1 MGSSTPLET
10 FERLWRIANEI
21 AAIRETEVKIAAF
34 TDLSCRRAGLL
45 PEMLTRHG
53 LELRRQLAEKLQ
65 KLEKEWGKQVD
76 SFINMMLSYD
86 FNNCYVLASVV
97 QEMKAVRNELE
108 STKGKLTVISMIS
121 SYLRAKQNESWYSNS
136 IITQR
141 LLGLYRAIEARLL
154 KRKEIL
160 DSLFDRLRK
169 LCEYWIICNPGC
181 IEYIER
187 ISWS

>member
-1 MGSSTPLET
+1 
-10 FERLWRIANEI
+10 
-21 AAIRETEVKIAAF
+21 
-34 TDLSCRRAGLL
+34 
-45 PEMLTRHG
+45 
-53 LELRRQLAEKLQ
+53 
-65 KLEKEWGKQVD
+65 VD
-76 SFINMMLSYD
+76 SFINTMLSYD
-86 FNNCYVLASVV
+86 FNNCHVLASVLK
-97 QEMKAVRNELE
+97 EMKATRNELE

-160 DSLFDRLRK
+160 DSLSDRLRK